1 MYSTC
6 DFCYRVTVCR
16 PSDLGHQYMNFTVVS
31 SGCFTVGC
39 WGGGCLCISKY
50 NHYFDSLSDE
60 SFSHYSIH

>member
-31 SGCFTVGC
+31 LRVFYSWVLGR
-39 WGGGCLCISKY
+39 GGGSV
-50 NHYFDSLSDE
+50 H
-60 SFSHYSIH
+60 